1 MLICKITSFF
11 DGALLCQ
18 TGSHNIVMLTE
29 LIKVFFFSFFFF
41 FLRQLVYLNNQVFVF
56 KNNIT
61 SLQVEDYRSN
71 IASVDKR
78 VGLTHVIRMLQ
89 NFVALLYQSL
99 IAL

>member
-11 DGALLCQ
+11 DGALLCK

-29 LIKVFFFSFFFF
+29 LIKIFFFF

-99 IAL
+99 PAL

>member
-29 LIKVFFFSFFFF
+29 LIKVF

>member
-11 DGALLCQ
+11 DCALLCQ

-29 LIKVFFFSFFFF
+29 LIKVSFFFIF
-41 FLRQLVYLNNQVFVF
+41 LFLRQLVYLNNQVFVF

-89 NFVALLYQSL
+89 NFVALRYQSL

>member
-29 LIKVFFFSFFFF
+29 LIKVFFSFF
-41 FLRQLVYLNNQVFVF
+41 FLRQLVYLNNQVFFF

-61 SLQVEDYRSN
+61 SLQVKDYRSN

>member
-1 MLICKITSFF
+1 MWICKITSFF

-29 LIKVFFFSFFFF
+29 LIKVF

>member
-29 LIKVFFFSFFFF
+29 LIKVFFFIF

>member
-1 MLICKITSFF
+1 MRICKITSFF

-29 LIKVFFFSFFFF
+29 LIKVFFFF

-89 NFVALLYQSL
+89 SFVALLYQSL

>member
-29 LIKVFFFSFFFF
+29 LIKVFFFFIFL
-41 FLRQLVYLNNQVFVF
+41 FLRQLVYLNNQVFVL

>member
-29 LIKVFFFSFFFF
+29 LIEVFFFFF

-89 NFVALLYQSL
+89 NFVALRYQSL

>member
-1 MLICKITSFF
+1 
-11 DGALLCQ
+11 
-18 TGSHNIVMLTE
+18 MLTE
-29 LIKVFFFSFFFF
+29 LIKVFFFFFIFL

-89 NFVALLYQSL
+89 NFVALRYQSL

>member
-29 LIKVFFFSFFFF
+29 LIKVFFF
-41 FLRQLVYLNNQVFVF
+41 LRQLVYLNNQVFVF

-61 SLQVEDYRSN
+61 SLQVEDYLSN

>member
-56 KNNIT
+56 KNKIT

>member
-18 TGSHNIVMLTE
+18 TGNHNIVMLTE
-29 LIKVFFFSFFFF
+29 LIKVFFLFFFY

>member
-29 LIKVFFFSFFFF
+29 LIKVFFSFFF

-61 SLQVEDYRSN
+61 SLQVKDYRSN

>member
-1 MLICKITSFF
+1 
-11 DGALLCQ
+11 
-18 TGSHNIVMLTE
+18 MLTE
-29 LIKVFFFSFFFF
+29 LIKVFFSFF

-61 SLQVEDYRSN
+61 SLQVKDYRSN

>member
-1 MLICKITSFF
+1 MRICKITSFF

-18 TGSHNIVMLTE
+18 TGSYNIVMLTE
-29 LIKVFFFSFFFF
+29 LIKVFFFFF

>member
-29 LIKVFFFSFFFF
+29 LIKVFFFFF

>member
-29 LIKVFFFSFFFF
+29 LIKVFFFFFF

-61 SLQVEDYRSN
+61 SLQVKDYRSN

>member
-29 LIKVFFFSFFFF
+29 LIKVFFFFF
-41 FLRQLVYLNNQVFVF
+41 FLRQLVYLNNQVFVL

>member
-29 LIKVFFFSFFFF
+29 LIKVFFLFF

>member
-29 LIKVFFFSFFFF
+29 LIKVFFLFFFY

>member
-29 LIKVFFFSFFFF
+29 LIKVFFFF

-78 VGLTHVIRMLQ
+78 VGLTRVIRMLQ

>member
-29 LIKVFFFSFFFF
+29 LIKVFFFFFF

>member
-29 LIKVFFFSFFFF
+29 LIKVFFSFF

-61 SLQVEDYRSN
+61 SLQVKDYRSN

>member
-29 LIKVFFFSFFFF
+29 LIKVFF

>member
-29 LIKVFFFSFFFF
+29 LIKVF

-89 NFVALLYQSL
+89 NFVSLLYQSL

>member
-29 LIKVFFFSFFFF
+29 LIKVFFFFF

-61 SLQVEDYRSN
+61 SLQVKDYRSN

>member
-11 DGALLCQ
+11 DGALLYQ

-29 LIKVFFFSFFFF
+29 LIKVFFFF

>member
-1 MLICKITSFF
+1 MRICKITSFF

-29 LIKVFFFSFFFF
+29 LIKVFF

>member
-1 MLICKITSFF
+1 MRICKITSFF

-29 LIKVFFFSFFFF
+29 LIKVFFFFF

-78 VGLTHVIRMLQ
+78 VGLTRVIRMLQ